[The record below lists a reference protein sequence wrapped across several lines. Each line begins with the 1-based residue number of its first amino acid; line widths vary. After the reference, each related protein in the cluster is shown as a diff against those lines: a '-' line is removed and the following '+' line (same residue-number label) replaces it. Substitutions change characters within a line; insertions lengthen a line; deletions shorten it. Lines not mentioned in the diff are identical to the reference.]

1 MKAINIAFKNLK
13 RKKIRTALTIGAVA
27 IAVGVLVSLFGFDEG
42 YHQGLNNDINKLGYH
57 LLVTAKGCPYEAA
70 TLMLKGG
77 GGLRYMDEAVYN
89 KIVKDPRIDKITPQ
103 LVSSV
108 YNQEGGPESR
118 GAFALYMGIEKS
130 YLELK
135 PWSKFKLGGWFSSAD
150 ADEAIMGYE
159 AAEVEQR
166 SVGDKIFIPTTNK
179 VLTVVGI
186 FERTGTQ
193 DDGIFFIPLVT
204 AQRIFN
210 LPGKLTGIGIKLKNI
225 QTISEFEEDLYNEPG
240 IQVVSLAQVRGT
252 ILNLVASARAMAN
265 SIALIAIFIAVIG
278 VTNTILMS
286 VFERT
291 REIGVMK
298 ALGASALDVFKI
310 IWIETILLCTLGG
323 IFGIGLA
330 VLGSGAVEHIIRQTL
345 PYAPT
350 GRLVII
356 KLSFLMVALFATV
369 IMGLIAGT
377 YPALR
382 ASLMKPVEAIRS
394 GE

>member
-1 MKAINIAFKNLK
+1 MCPRIH
-13 RKKIRTALTIGAVA
+13 GVA

-42 YHQGLNNDINKLGYH
+42 YRQGLDNDIDKLGYH

-77 GGLRYMDEAVYN
+77 GGLRYMDDAVY
-89 KIVKDPRIDKITPQ
+89 KRIVRDPRIDKITPQ

-108 YNQEGGPESR
+108 YNQEGGPQGR

-135 PWSKFKLGGWFSSAD
+135 PWSKFKSGGWFLSPD

-166 SVGDKIFIPTTNK
+166 SIGDKIFIPTTNK

-193 DDGIFFIPLVT
+193 DDGIIFVPLAT

-210 LPGKLTGIGIKLKNI
+210 LPGKLTDIGIKLKNI
-225 QTISEFEEDLYNEPG
+225 QTIAEFEEDLYNEPG

-252 ILNLVASARAMAN
+252 IINLVASARAMAN
-265 SIALIAIFIAVIG
+265 SIALIAIFIAIIG

-298 ALGASALDVFKI
+298 ALGASNLDVFKI
-310 IWIETILLCTLGG
+310 IWIETILLCALGG

-345 PYAPT
+345 PYAPA

-356 KLSFLMVALFATV
+356 KSSFLMVALCSTV
-369 IMGLIAGT
+369 ILGLVAGT

-382 ASLMKPVEAIRS
+382 ASLMKPVEAIRA

>member
-1 MKAINIAFKNLK
+1 MNTWIISYKNLR
-13 RKKIRTALTIGAVA
+13 RKKIRTALTIGGVAVA
-27 IAVGVLVSLFGFDEG
+27 VAVLVSLMGFDAG
-42 YHQGLNNDINKLGYH
+42 YQHGLDRDIDKLGYH

-77 GGLRYMDEAVYN
+77 GGLRYMNEDVYER
-89 KIVKDPRIDKITPQ
+89 IIKDPRIDKITPQ
-103 LVSSV
+103 LVASV
-108 YNQEGGPESR
+108 YNQEGAGGR
-118 GAFALYMGIEKS
+118 GAFSLYMGIEQS

-135 PWSKFKLGGWFSSAD
+135 PWSKFKSGGWFSGLD

-166 SVGDKIFIPTTNK
+166 SVGDKIFIPGREK
-179 VLTVVGI
+179 VLAVVGI

-193 DDGIFFIPLVT
+193 DDGIIFVPLAT

-210 LPGKLTGIGIKLKNI
+210 LSAKLTGIGIKLKDI

-252 ILNLVASARAMAN
+252 ILNLVSSARIMA
-265 SIALIAIFIAVIG
+265 SSVALIAIFIAIIG

-298 ALGASALDVFKI
+298 ALGASAVDIFKI
-310 IWIETILLCTLGG
+310 IWLETLFIC
-323 IFGIGLA
+323 IFGGLFGVALA
-330 VLGSGAVEHIIRQTL
+330 VFGSNIVEQVIRQTL
-345 PYAPT
+345 PYTPSD
-350 GRLVII
+350 RLVLI
-356 KLSFLMVALFATV
+356 KPGVLGLSFLATMV
-369 IMGLIAGT
+369 MGLVAGT

-382 ASLMKPVEAIRS
+382 ASLMKPIEAIRS

>member
-1 MKAINIAFKNLK
+1 MKFISLAYKNLK
-13 RKKIRTALTIGAVA
+13 RKKIRTALTIGGVAVA
-27 IAVGVLVSLFGFDEG
+27 VAVLVSLFGFDAG
-42 YHQGLNNDINKLGYH
+42 YQNGLNKDIDKLGYH

-70 TLMLKGG
+70 TLMLQGG
-77 GGLRYMDEAVYN
+77 GGLRYMDDAVY
-89 KIVKDPRIDKITPQ
+89 KRIIQDKHIDKITPQ

-108 YNQEGGPESR
+108 YNQEGGPQNR
-118 GAFALYMGIEKS
+118 GSFALYMGIDKS
-130 YLELK
+130 YIELK
-135 PWSKFKLGGWFSSAD
+135 PWSKFKSGGWFSGSD
-150 ADEAIMGYE
+150 ADETIMGYE
-159 AAEVEQR
+159 AAELEQR
-166 SVGDKIFIPTTNK
+166 LIGDKIFVSGINK
-179 VLTVVGI
+179 VLTVKGI

-193 DDGIFFIPLVT
+193 DDGVIFIPLAT

-225 QTISEFEEDLYNEPG
+225 QQIGEFEESLYNEPG

-298 ALGASALDVFKI
+298 ALGASALDIFKVIWAETVLICVFGGLFGVMLASIGSALVEKI
-310 IWIETILLCTLGG
+310 IR
-323 IFGIGLA
+323 
-330 VLGSGAVEHIIRQTL
+330 HTL
-345 PYAPT
+345 PYAPS
-350 GRLVII
+350 GKLVLI
-356 KLSFLMVALFATV
+356 KPEFLLIAFFATV
-369 IMGLIAGT
+369 AMGLMAGA

-382 ASLMKPVEAIRS
+382 ASLMKPVEAIRA

>member
-1 MKAINIAFKNLK
+1 MRVFTIAFKNLR
-13 RKKIRTALTIGAVA
+13 RKKIRTGLTIGGVAAAVA
-27 IAVGVLVSLFGFDEG
+27 VLVSLFGFDAG
-42 YHQGLNNDINKLGYH
+42 YQQSLNNDIDKLGYH

-77 GGLRYMDEAVYN
+77 GGLRYIDEQIYR
-89 KIVKDPRIDKITPQ
+89 KIIADPRIDKITPQ

-108 YNQEGGPESR
+108 YNQEGADSR
-118 GAFALYMGIEKS
+118 GAFTLYMGIEKS

-135 PWSKFKLGGWFSSAD
+135 PWVKFKSGGWFSSAD

-166 SVGDKIFIPTTNK
+166 LAGDKIFIPGINK
-179 VLTVVGI
+179 VLMVVGI

-193 DDGIFFIPLVT
+193 DDGMIFIPL
-204 AQRIFN
+204 ADSQRIFD
-210 LPGKLTGIGIKLKNI
+210 LPGKLTGIGIKLKDVHSI
-225 QTISEFEEDLYNEPG
+225 PEFEEYLYNEPG

-252 ILNLVASARAMAN
+252 ILNLVSSARAMVN
-265 SIALIAIFIAVIG
+265 SVALVAIFIAVIG

-298 ALGASALDVFKI
+298 ALGASGLDVFKI
-310 IWIETILLCTLGG
+310 IWVETMLLCALGG
-323 IFGIGLA
+323 ILGALSA
-330 VLGSGAVEHIIRQTL
+330 VLGSGIVEDIIRQTI
-345 PYAPT
+345 PYAPA

-356 KLSFLMVALFATV
+356 KLSFLMLSLLATV

-377 YPALR
+377 YPAFR
-382 ASLMKPVEAIRS
+382 ASRMKPVEAIRA